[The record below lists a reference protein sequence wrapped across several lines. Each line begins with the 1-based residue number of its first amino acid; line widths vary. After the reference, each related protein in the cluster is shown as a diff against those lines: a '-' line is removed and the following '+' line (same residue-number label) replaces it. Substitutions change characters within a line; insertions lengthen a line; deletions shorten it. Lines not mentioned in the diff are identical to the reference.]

1 MQHSPLGSWCTSLL
15 MNAMLGS
22 KQPRPCRLRYTAAR
36 VHLSLKLSSNHHSLF
51 APNNNIN
58 LIAIMSSQTTTAPTT
73 SSVTN
78 GSNGKAPVNGHRLD
92 EPLVKVQPPRR
103 EDLQPSYARVIKA
116 DDQDDSTVGWYPKA
130 RHSIGQCMGALGAIP
145 CCILCPNPF
154 KTVHQG
160 NVGLVTKFGRFERAV
175 DPGLVQ
181 INPLSENLI
190 QVDVKIQIVEV
201 PKQVCMTKDNV
212 SLQLTSVIYYRITS
226 PHKAAFGISNIR
238 QALIERTQTTLRHVI
253 GARVLQDVIERREE
267 IAQSIREI
275 IEEIAAGWGV
285 EVESMLVKDI
295 IFSQDLQDSLSMAA
309 QSKRTGEAKVIAARA
324 EVESAK
330 LMRQAADILSS
341 APAMQIRYL
350 EAMQAMAK
358 SANSKVIFLPATNQT
373 VQSQLAT
380 ADAYGEG
387 PSKYRA
393 NSNNNNN
400 SGGAAAEYGQGNDG
414 FQSAINSHIIENM

>member
-1 MQHSPLGSWCTSLL
+1 MTS
-15 MNAMLGS
+15 
-22 KQPRPCRLRYTAAR
+22 Q
-36 VHLSLKLSSNHHSLF
+36 
-51 APNNNIN
+51 
-58 LIAIMSSQTTTAPTT
+58 APTAT
-73 SSVTN
+73 SGAST
-78 GSNGKAPVNGHRLD
+78 NGKAPVNGHRID
-92 EPLVKVQPPRR
+92 EPMVKVQPPRR

-116 DDQDDSTVGWYPKA
+116 DDQDSSTVGWYPKA
-130 RHSIGQCMGALGAIP
+130 RHALGNCMGSLGAIP

-201 PKQVCMTKDNV
+201 AKQVCMTKDNV

-358 SANSKVIFLPATNQT
+358 TANSKVIFLPAQNQT
-373 VQSQLAT
+373 VQDQLAS
-380 ADAYGEG
+380 ADAAGEG
-387 PSKYRA
+387 PSRYGVQ
-393 NSNNNNN
+393 NTGNN
-400 SGGAAAEYGQGNDG
+400 SAANEYGHGNPA
-414 FQSAINSHIIENM
+414 FQSAINSHVIENM